1 MAKSRKTYDTSRI
14 PMTIYI
20 NHDLKKEVENYA
32 RENELYFYE
41 AFSELVTTGLKNQKS
56 K

>member
-1 MAKSRKTYDTSRI
+1 MAKSRKTYDTSRM

-20 NHDLKKEVENYA
+20 QHDLKKKVEDYA
-32 RENELYFYE
+32 RENDLYLYE
-41 AFSELVTTGLKNQKS
+41 AFSELVTSGLNQKS